1 MMNVLSTLTMFG
13 QVGLELLSSNN
24 PAVESTVARPT
35 DGITKV
41 SLNTQLKI
49 INPKLTI
56 MYQRWVGI

>member
-1 MMNVLSTLTMFG
+1 MFG